1 MAFKPWRALPGSALL
16 WILNS
21 FSAVALIF
29 EGYNQGVMG
38 AVNGTPGYINTVN
51 IGADGQVTNTTK
63 QGGLVSVY
71 YFGAIFGCFISGF
84 IGDRFGRRIAVALGS
99 ALAIVGGALQAGS
112 QSANMTI
119 VARTVTGLGIGFVN
133 TVRES

>member
-16 WILNS
+16 WVLNL

-38 AVNGTPGYINTVN
+38 AVNGTPGYIDIVG
-51 IGADGQVTNTTK
+51 IGVDGKVSNTTK
-63 QGGLVSVY
+63 QGGLVAVY
-71 YFGAIFGCFISGF
+71 YFGAMFGCFFGGK
-84 IGDRFGRRIAVALGS
+84 IGDLYGRRKAVALGS
-99 ALAIVGGALQAGS
+99 FLAIVGGALQAAS

-119 VARTVTGLGIGFVN
+119 VARTICGLGIGFIN
-133 TVRES
+133 TV